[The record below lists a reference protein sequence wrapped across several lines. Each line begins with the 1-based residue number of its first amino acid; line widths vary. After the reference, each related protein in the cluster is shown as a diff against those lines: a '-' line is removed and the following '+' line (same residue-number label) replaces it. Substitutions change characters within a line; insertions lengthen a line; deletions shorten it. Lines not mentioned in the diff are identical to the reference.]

1 MTEPSSFLV
10 VEDLPAPLRDPMLL
24 VAFAGW
30 NDAAESATTAAK
42 FLCERWSARRV
53 ARIEAEEFFQFS
65 VLRPEVRFAE
75 GSEGV
80 REVRWPLNE
89 FFLSQDESLPRDVLT
104 LIGIEPH
111 LKWQT
116 FTGCILDLARRC
128 GVSMV
133 ITLGAL
139 LADVP
144 HTRPVRVNGVAT
156 DPKVAV
162 RLRTT
167 QTRYQGP
174 TGIVGVLNDACRR
187 AGLPA
192 VSLWANVP
200 HYVSEVNNP
209 HTVLALVHR
218 VLDFL
223 EWKTDLAEIDDS
235 ALEFDRQLT
244 RILQQK
250 PEVARYITELERR
263 AAESEAE
270 EARTSGEL
278 PGTQELIR
286 EVEQF
291 LREHRRDD
299 DAE

>member
-1 MTEPSSFLV
+1 MTEPSSSLV
-10 VEDLPAPLRDPMLL
+10 VEDLPASLRDPILL
-24 VAFAGW
+24 VSFAGW

-75 GSEGV
+75 GSESV

-116 FTGCILDLARRC
+116 FTGYILDLARRC

-156 DPKVAV
+156 DPEVGM
-162 RLRTT
+162 RLGTT
-167 QTRYQGP
+167 RTRYQGP

-187 AGLPA
+187 TGLPA

-223 EWKTDLAEIDDS
+223 EWKTDLTELDDS
-235 ALEFDRQLT
+235 AVEFDRQLT

-263 AAESEAE
+263 AAETEAE

-291 LREHRRDD
+291 LREHRQ
-299 DAE
+299 DADSE